1 MPTQS
6 ESAELALDACV
17 DDLIAGTDWKAN
29 LPSNADERNQVASL
43 MDIAAEVF
51 RIAQLS
57 TQIESV
63 RRNRIWRR
71 VESQT
76 TQKQGRLRAIAFYR
90 LPYLPPLWIRPE
102 AC

>member
-6 ESAELALDACV
+6 ESAERALDVCL
-17 DDLIAGTDWKAN
+17 DCLLAGKDWNEN
-29 LPSNADERNQVASL
+29 LPGGAAERAVVASL
-43 MDIAAEVF
+43 MEVAVEVL

-57 TQIESV
+57 TRTESA
-63 RRNRIWRR
+63 RRRRIWQR
-71 VESQT
+71 VASQT
-76 TQKQGRLRAIAFYR
+76 TQKQSRLRSIAFYR